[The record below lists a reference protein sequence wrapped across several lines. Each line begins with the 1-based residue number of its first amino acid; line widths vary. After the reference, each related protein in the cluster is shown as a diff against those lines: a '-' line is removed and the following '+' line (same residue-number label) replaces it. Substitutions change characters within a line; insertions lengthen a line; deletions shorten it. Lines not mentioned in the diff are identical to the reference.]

1 MENLST
7 ATIEVFAKNRC
18 VQCDVTKRAF
28 NKAGL
33 VEGEHF
39 NVTMLEDN
47 EEALESMKNAG
58 YLQAPI
64 VFVKTKSIETNKAV
78 TEEENYSE
86 ENAPEEDALEEDT
99 LEEKIVMEWTGFR
112 PDQIRAAAALI
123 MGNVGIEAPRSN

>member
-7 ATIEVFAKNRC
+7 TTIEVFAKNRC
-18 VQCDVTKRAF
+18 VQCDATKSAF
-28 NKAGL
+28 SRAGL

-47 EEALESMKNAG
+47 EEALESLKKAG

-86 ENAPEEDALEEDT
+86 ENAPEEGT

>member
-1 MENLST
+1 MEKLST
-7 ATIEVFAKNRC
+7 TTIEVFAKNRC
-18 VQCDVTKRAF
+18 VQCDATKRTF
-28 NKAGL
+28 NKEGL

-47 EEALESMKNAG
+47 EEALESLKKAG

-64 VFVKTKSIETNKAV
+64 VFVKTTIETNKAV

-86 ENAPEEDALEEDT
+86 ENIPEEDT

>member
-7 ATIEVFAKNRC
+7 TTIKVFAKNRC
-18 VQCDVTKRAF
+18 VQCDATKRAF
-28 NKAGL
+28 NKEGL

-64 VFVKTKSIETNKAV
+64 VFVKTKSIETDKAV
-78 TEEENYSE
+78 VEEENYSE
-86 ENAPEEDALEEDT
+86 ENIPEEDT

>member
-7 ATIEVFAKNRC
+7 TTIEVFAKNRC
-18 VQCDVTKRAF
+18 VQCDATKSAF
-28 NKAGL
+28 SRAGL
-33 VEGEHF
+33 VEREHF

-47 EEALESMKNAG
+47 EEALESLKKAG

-64 VFVKTKSIETNKAV
+64 VFVKTKSIETDKAAV
-78 TEEENYSE
+78 KDKSSSE
-86 ENAPEEDALEEDT
+86 ENTPEEST

>member
-1 MENLST
+1 MEKLST
-7 ATIEVFAKNRC
+7 TTIEVFAKNRC
-18 VQCDVTKRAF
+18 VQCDATKRTF
-28 NKAGL
+28 NKEGL

-64 VFVKTKSIETNKAV
+64 VFVKTKSIETDKV
-78 TEEENYSE
+78 VIEEENYSE
-86 ENAPEEDALEEDT
+86 ENAPEEGT

>member
-1 MENLST
+1 MEKLST

-18 VQCDVTKRAF
+18 VQCDATKRTF
-28 NKAGL
+28 NKEGL

-58 YLQAPI
+58 HLQAPI
-64 VFVKTKSIETNKAV
+64 VFVKTESIETDKAV
-78 TEEENYSE
+78 IEEENYSE
-86 ENAPEEDALEEDT
+86 ENIPEEDT

>member
-7 ATIEVFAKNRC
+7 TTIEVFAKNRC
-18 VQCDVTKRAF
+18 VQCDATKRAF
-28 NKAGL
+28 NKEGL

-47 EEALESMKNAG
+47 EEALESLKKAG

-64 VFVKTKSIETNKAV
+64 VFVKTKSIETDKATV
-78 TEEENYSE
+78 KDKNSSE
-86 ENAPEEDALEEDT
+86 ENIPEEDT

>member
-1 MENLST
+1 MEKLST
-7 ATIEVFAKNRC
+7 TTIEVFAKNRC
-18 VQCDVTKRAF
+18 VQCDATKRAF
-28 NKAGL
+28 NKEGL

-47 EEALESMKNAG
+47 EEALESIKNAG

-64 VFVKTKSIETNKAV
+64 VFVKTKSIETDKAV
-78 TEEENYSE
+78 IEEENYSE
-86 ENAPEEDALEEDT
+86 ENIPEEDT

>member
-7 ATIEVFAKNRC
+7 TTIKVFAKNRC
-18 VQCDVTKRAF
+18 VQCDATKSAF
-28 NKAGL
+28 SRAGL

-47 EEALESMKNAG
+47 EEALESLKKAG

-64 VFVKTKSIETNKAV
+64 VFVKTTIETNKAV
-78 TEEENYSE
+78 IEEENYSE
-86 ENAPEEDALEEDT
+86 ENAPEEDALEE
-99 LEEKIVMEWTGFR
+99 KIVMEWTGFN

>member
-1 MENLST
+1 M
-7 ATIEVFAKNRC
+7 RC
-18 VQCDVTKRAF
+18 NKKTF
-28 NKAGL
+28 NKEGL

-64 VFVKTKSIETNKAV
+64 VFVKTKSIETDKAV
-78 TEEENYSE
+78 IEEENYSE
-86 ENAPEEDALEEDT
+86 ENAPEEGT

>member
-1 MENLST
+1 MEKLST
-7 ATIEVFAKNRC
+7 TTIEVFAKNRC
-18 VQCDVTKRAF
+18 VQCDATKRTF
-28 NKAGL
+28 NKEGL

-47 EEALESMKNAG
+47 KEALESMKNAG
-58 YLQAPI
+58 HLQAPI
-64 VFVKTKSIETNKAV
+64 VFVKTESIETDKAV
-78 TEEENYSE
+78 IEEENYSE
-86 ENAPEEDALEEDT
+86 ENIPEEDT

>member
-1 MENLST
+1 MEKLST
-7 ATIEVFAKNRC
+7 TTIEVFAKNRC
-18 VQCDVTKRAF
+18 VQCDATKRAF
-28 NKAGL
+28 IKEGL
-33 VEGEHF
+33 EEGEHF

-64 VFVKTKSIETNKAV
+64 VFVKTKSIETDKAV
-78 TEEENYSE
+78 IEEENYSE
-86 ENAPEEDALEEDT
+86 ENIPEEDT

>member
-1 MENLST
+1 MEKLST
-7 ATIEVFAKNRC
+7 TTIEVFAKNRC
-18 VQCDVTKRAF
+18 VQCDATKRAF
-28 NKAGL
+28 NKEGL

-64 VFVKTKSIETNKAV
+64 VFVKTKSIETDKAV
-78 TEEENYSE
+78 VEEENYSE
-86 ENAPEEDALEEDT
+86 ENIPEEDT

>member
-1 MENLST
+1 MEKLST
-7 ATIEVFAKNRC
+7 TTIEVFAKNRC
-18 VQCDVTKRAF
+18 VQCDATKRTF
-28 NKAGL
+28 NKEGL

-64 VFVKTKSIETNKAV
+64 VFVKTKSIETDKAV
-78 TEEENYSE
+78 IEEENYSE
-86 ENAPEEDALEEDT
+86 ENIPEEDT
-99 LEEKIVMEWTGFR
+99 LEEKIVIEWTGFR

>member
-18 VQCDVTKRAF
+18 VQCDATKRTF
-28 NKAGL
+28 NKEGL

-64 VFVKTKSIETNKAV
+64 VFVKTKSIETDKAV
-78 TEEENYSE
+78 IEEENYSE
-86 ENAPEEDALEEDT
+86 ENIPEEDT

>member
-7 ATIEVFAKNRC
+7 TTIEVFAKNSC
-18 VQCDVTKRAF
+18 VQCDATKSAF
-28 NKAGL
+28 SRAGL
-33 VEGEHF
+33 EEGEHF

-47 EEALESMKNAG
+47 EEALESMKKAG

-64 VFVKTKSIETNKAV
+64 VFVKTTIETNKAV
-78 TEEENYSE
+78 IEEENYSE
-86 ENAPEEDALEEDT
+86 ENAPEEGT

>member
-7 ATIEVFAKNRC
+7 TTIEVFAKNRC
-18 VQCDVTKRAF
+18 VQCDATKSAF
-28 NKAGL
+28 SRAGL

-47 EEALESMKNAG
+47 EEALESMKKAG

-64 VFVKTKSIETNKAV
+64 VFVKTTIETNKAV
-78 TEEENYSE
+78 IEEENYSE
-86 ENAPEEDALEEDT
+86 ENAPEEGT

>member
-28 NKAGL
+28 SKAGL

-64 VFVKTKSIETNKAV
+64 VFVKTKSIETDKAV
-78 TEEENYSE
+78 IEEENYSE
-86 ENAPEEDALEEDT
+86 ENIPEEDT

>member
-7 ATIEVFAKNRC
+7 ATIEVLAKNRC
-18 VQCDVTKRAF
+18 VQCDATKRTF
-28 NKAGL
+28 NKEGL

-64 VFVKTKSIETNKAV
+64 VFVKTKSIETDKAV
-78 TEEENYSE
+78 IEEENYSE
-86 ENAPEEDALEEDT
+86 ENIPEEDT

>member
-1 MENLST
+1 MEKLST
-7 ATIEVFAKNRC
+7 TTIEVFAKNRC
-18 VQCDVTKRAF
+18 VQCDATKRTF
-28 NKAGL
+28 NKEGL

-64 VFVKTKSIETNKAV
+64 VFVKTKSIETDKAV
-78 TEEENYSE
+78 IQEENYSE
-86 ENAPEEDALEEDT
+86 ENIPEEDT

>member
-1 MENLST
+1 MEKLST
-7 ATIEVFAKNRC
+7 TTIEVFAKNRC
-18 VQCDVTKRAF
+18 VQCDATKRAF
-28 NKAGL
+28 NKEGL

-64 VFVKTKSIETNKAV
+64 VFVKTKSIETDKAV
-78 TEEENYSE
+78 IEEENYSE
-86 ENAPEEDALEEDT
+86 ENIPEEDT

>member
-1 MENLST
+1 MEKLST
-7 ATIEVFAKNRC
+7 TTIEVFAKKKC
-18 VQCDVTKRAF
+18 VQCDVTKRTF
-28 NKAGL
+28 NKEGL

-64 VFVKTKSIETNKAV
+64 VFVKTKSIETDKAAV
-78 TEEENYSE
+78 KDKNSSE
-86 ENAPEEDALEEDT
+86 ENIPEEDT

>member
-1 MENLST
+1 MEKLST
-7 ATIEVFAKNRC
+7 TTIEVFAKNRC
-18 VQCDVTKRAF
+18 VQCDATKRTF
-28 NKAGL
+28 NKEGL

-47 EEALESMKNAG
+47 EEALESLKKAG

-86 ENAPEEDALEEDT
+86 ENIPEEDT

>member
-7 ATIEVFAKNRC
+7 TTIEVFAKNRC
-18 VQCDVTKRAF
+18 VQCDATKSAF

-33 VEGEHF
+33 EEGEHF

-47 EEALESMKNAG
+47 EEALESLKKAG

-78 TEEENYSE
+78 IEEENYSE
-86 ENAPEEDALEEDT
+86 ENAPEEGT
-99 LEEKIVMEWTGFR
+99 LEEKIVMEWTGFN

>member
-7 ATIEVFAKNRC
+7 TTIKVFAKNRC
-18 VQCDVTKRAF
+18 VQCDATKSAF
-28 NKAGL
+28 SRAGL

-47 EEALESMKNAG
+47 EEALESMKKAG

-64 VFVKTKSIETNKAV
+64 VFVKTTIETNKAV
-78 TEEENYSE
+78 IEEENYSE
-86 ENAPEEDALEEDT
+86 ENAPEEGT

>member
-1 MENLST
+1 MEKLST
-7 ATIEVFAKNRC
+7 TTIEVFAKNRC
-18 VQCDVTKRAF
+18 VQCDATKRTF
-28 NKAGL
+28 NKEGL

-58 YLQAPI
+58 YFQAPI
-64 VFVKTKSIETNKAV
+64 VFVKTKSKETNKAV
-78 TEEENYSE
+78 IEEENYSE
-86 ENAPEEDALEEDT
+86 ENAPEEGT

>member
-1 MENLST
+1 MEKLST
-7 ATIEVFAKNRC
+7 TTIEVFAKNRC

-28 NKAGL
+28 SKAGL

-47 EEALESMKNAG
+47 EEALESLKKAG

-86 ENAPEEDALEEDT
+86 ENAPEEDT
-99 LEEKIVMEWTGFR
+99 LEEKIVMEWTGFN
-112 PDQIRAAAALI
+112 PDQIRAAVALI

>member
-1 MENLST
+1 MEKLST
-7 ATIEVFAKNRC
+7 TTIEVFAKNRC
-18 VQCDVTKRAF
+18 VQCDATKRTF
-28 NKAGL
+28 NKEGL

-64 VFVKTKSIETNKAV
+64 VFVKTKSIETDKADI
-78 TEEENYSE
+78 EEENYSE
-86 ENAPEEDALEEDT
+86 ENIPEEDT

>member
-1 MENLST
+1 MEKLST
-7 ATIEVFAKNRC
+7 TTIEVFAKNRC
-18 VQCDVTKRAF
+18 VQCDATKRTF
-28 NKAGL
+28 NKEGL

-86 ENAPEEDALEEDT
+86 ESAPEEDT

>member
-18 VQCDVTKRAF
+18 VQCDATKRAF
-28 NKAGL
+28 NKEGL

-47 EEALESMKNAG
+47 EEALESLKKAG

-64 VFVKTKSIETNKAV
+64 VFVKTTIETNKAV

-86 ENAPEEDALEEDT
+86 ENIPEEDT
-99 LEEKIVMEWTGFR
+99 LEEKIVMEWTGFN

-123 MGNVGIEAPRSN
+123 MGNIGIEPPRSN

>member
-7 ATIEVFAKNRC
+7 ATIEVFAKKKC

-28 NKAGL
+28 NKEGL

-64 VFVKTKSIETNKAV
+64 VFVKTKSIETDKAV
-78 TEEENYSE
+78 VEEENYSE
-86 ENAPEEDALEEDT
+86 ENIPEEDT

>member
-1 MENLST
+1 MEKLST
-7 ATIEVFAKNRC
+7 TTIEVFAKNRC
-18 VQCDVTKRAF
+18 VQCDATKRTF
-28 NKAGL
+28 NKEGL

-64 VFVKTKSIETNKAV
+64 VFVKTKSIETDKAV
-78 TEEENYSE
+78 IGEENYSE
-86 ENAPEEDALEEDT
+86 ENIPEEDT

>member
-18 VQCDVTKRAF
+18 VQCDATKSAF

-47 EEALESMKNAG
+47 EEALESMKKAG

-64 VFVKTKSIETNKAV
+64 VFVKTTIETNKAV

-86 ENAPEEDALEEDT
+86 ENIPEEDT

>member
-1 MENLST
+1 MEKLST
-7 ATIEVFAKNRC
+7 TTIEVFAKNRC
-18 VQCDVTKRAF
+18 VQCDITKRAF

-64 VFVKTKSIETNKAV
+64 VFVKTKSIETDKAV
-78 TEEENYSE
+78 VEEENYSE
-86 ENAPEEDALEEDT
+86 ENIPEEDT

>member
-28 NKAGL
+28 NKEGL

-64 VFVKTKSIETNKAV
+64 VFVKTKSIETDKAV
-78 TEEENYSE
+78 VEEENYSE
-86 ENAPEEDALEEDT
+86 ENIPEEDT

>member
-1 MENLST
+1 MEKLST
-7 ATIEVFAKNRC
+7 TTIKVFAKNRC
-18 VQCDVTKRAF
+18 VQCDATKSAF

-64 VFVKTKSIETNKAV
+64 VFVKTKSIETDKAV
-78 TEEENYSE
+78 VEEENYSE
-86 ENAPEEDALEEDT
+86 ENIPEEDT

>member
-1 MENLST
+1 MEKLST
-7 ATIEVFAKNRC
+7 TTIEVFAKNRC
-18 VQCDVTKRAF
+18 VQCDVTKKAF

-64 VFVKTKSIETNKAV
+64 VFVKTKSIETDKAV
-78 TEEENYSE
+78 IEEENYSE
-86 ENAPEEDALEEDT
+86 ESAPEEDT